1 MGRILGDSACII
13 NTTSSLLSSG
23 VIPIRINSSDNENYQ
38 PSTYFYD
45 IKLAELIRNNPNP
58 PCVYLNSQSLSSD
71 YGFASSEVSP
81 SSTSCSSI
89 KLNQPNINSLGWTIE
104 MSDDQSPQ
112 RQINKNSFI
121 SSHECVV

>member
-1 MGRILGDSACII
+1 M
-13 NTTSSLLSSG
+13 NTNSSSLTSS
-23 VIPIRINSSDNENYQ
+23 VNPIRINRCPASNVENYQ

-89 KLNQPNINSLGWTIE
+89 KLNQSHGNSLEWDIE
-104 MSDDQSPQ
+104 MGVDQSPQ
-112 RQINKNSFI
+112 RQMNKNSFI
-121 SSHECVV
+121 STLECVV

>member
-1 MGRILGDSACII
+1 M
-13 NTTSSLLSSG
+13 
-23 VIPIRINSSDNENYQ
+23 
-38 PSTYFYD
+38 YFYD
-45 IKLAELIRNNPNP
+45 LKLAELMRNNQHP

-89 KLNQPNINSLGWTIE
+89 KLKQSNNNSLEWSIE
-104 MSDDQSPQ
+104 MGVDQSPE

-121 SSHECVV
+121 STHECVV